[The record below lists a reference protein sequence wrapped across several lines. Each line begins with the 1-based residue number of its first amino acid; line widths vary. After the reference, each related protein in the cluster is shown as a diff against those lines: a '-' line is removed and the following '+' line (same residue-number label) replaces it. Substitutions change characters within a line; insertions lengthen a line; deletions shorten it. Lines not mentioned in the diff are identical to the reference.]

1 MTNLKEKVRPV
12 FYPNKGKKN
21 KIICYNYM
29 KLTNKLLFLTAK

>member
-12 FYPNKGKKN
+12 FYQIRVKN

-29 KLTNKLLFLTAK
+29 ELTNKLLFLTAK